1 MSNIFEKD
9 KLGREPVIRSLTSLI
24 ESDFELNVLAVNASW
39 GMGKTTFVEMW
50 KKYLDSK
57 DIPNLYFSAW
67 EDDYSNEPLIAILG
81 EIQNYIKQNQTIG
94 ARAEEIFVETIK
106 KIAKI
111 GIKGSWEL
119 AKGFLQQKCGDGY
132 DIFVKIACEEFE
144 NSVKNYPKEKI
155 LLKEIKDNIKQ
166 IFQQITDKKFVIFI
180 DELDRCRP
188 LYAIELLE
196 RVKHLFGTSGVVFV
210 LSIDKEQLGES
221 IKSQYGNIDTNQYLK
236 RFFDLE
242 YHLSVTHTK
251 QYQAFL
257 YESIKINNF
266 CESYE
271 DEINLIA
278 IEIISNYK
286 KLTLRELKQFFNQIK
301 IIISSNKKIYEDR
314 EFGNF
319 ATQVAIIL
327 VLIEIEKLSKSEF
340 EKVTHDL
347 TNDYEKYCQ
356 NKNED
361 ILNILRKIFSSIFE
375 SVNFIKNESDNHLN
389 FNIIGRT
396 LETVREV
403 YRGIRFLENFTR

>member
-81 EIQNYIKQNQTIG
+81 EIQNHIKQNQTIE
-94 ARAEEIFVETIK
+94 AKAEKIFVETIK

-111 GIKGSWEL
+111 GIKGGWEL
-119 AKGFLQQKCGDGY
+119 AKGFLQQKCGEGY
-132 DIFVKIACEEFE
+132 DKFVEIACEEFE
-144 NSVKNYPKEKI
+144 KSVENYSEEKT
-155 LLKEIKDNIKQ
+155 LLKEIKESIKQ

-221 IKSQYGNIDTNQYLK
+221 IKSQYGNIDANQYLK

-242 YHLSVTHTK
+242 YQLDSSDR
-251 QYQAFL
+251 QEYCSFL
-257 YESIKINNF
+257 YE
-266 CESYE
+266 
-271 DEINLIA
+271 NLKRKNQEQHNPYYTNLNLGL
-278 IEIISNYK
+278 IEIVVRYK
-286 KLTLRELKQFFNQIK
+286 NLTLREIRQCFQGIK
-301 IIISSNKKIYEDR
+301 ILISMDSSLYCPNISSD
-314 EFGNF
+314 FGM
-319 ATQVAIIL
+319 QVAIIL
-327 VLIEIEKLSKSEF
+327 VFLDIKNQDSKEIEEIYSKLRQ
-340 EKVTHDL
+340 
-347 TNDYEKYCQ
+347 Q
-356 NKNED
+356 NGN
-361 ILNILRKIFSSIFE
+361 NIDRYVYDKIMENINRTFNFLQIKRANRKINNALEDVFHALFE
-375 SVNFIKNESDNHLN
+375 SVYSNLK
-389 FNIIGRT
+389 
-396 LETVREV
+396 
-403 YRGIRFLENFTR
+403 FLEDFKDI

>member
-9 KLGREPVIRSLTSLI
+9 KLGREPIIRSLTSLI

-81 EIQNYIKQNQTIG
+81 EIQNYIQQNQTIE
-94 ARAEEIFVETIK
+94 AKAEKIFAETIK

-111 GIKGSWEL
+111 GIKGGWEL
-119 AKGFLQQKCGDGY
+119 AKGFLQQKCGGGY
-132 DIFVKIACEEFE
+132 DKFMEIVCEEFE
-144 NSVKNYPKEKI
+144 KSVENYSEEKT
-155 LLKEIKDNIKQ
+155 LLKEIKENIKQ

-242 YHLSVTHTK
+242 YHLNTINQR
-251 QYQAFL
+251 QYQEFL
-257 YESIKINNF
+257 YESIKKDIHYNL
-266 CESYE
+266 ST
-271 DEINLIA
+271 DERNLA
-278 IEIISNYK
+278 LIETISNYK
-286 KLTLRELKQFFNQIK
+286 NLTLRELEQFFNQIK
-301 IIISSNKKIYEDR
+301 IIVSLNKDMYR
-314 EFGNF
+314 EGF
-319 ATQVAIIL
+319 AMRVVIIL
-327 VLIEIEKLSKSEF
+327 VLIEVEKLSKSTYA
-340 EKVTHDL
+340 KISHDL
-347 TNDYEKYCQ
+347 TNDYRKYYQ
-356 NKNED
+356 NKNTK
-361 ILNILRKIFSSIFE
+361 ILDFLGVQFKLIFKCITLVRNKSDDCPDSELSYFE
-375 SVNFIKNESDNHLN
+375 VVSEIYNRV
-389 FNIIGRT
+389 
-396 LETVREV
+396 
-403 YRGIRFLENFTR
+403 RFLENFTK